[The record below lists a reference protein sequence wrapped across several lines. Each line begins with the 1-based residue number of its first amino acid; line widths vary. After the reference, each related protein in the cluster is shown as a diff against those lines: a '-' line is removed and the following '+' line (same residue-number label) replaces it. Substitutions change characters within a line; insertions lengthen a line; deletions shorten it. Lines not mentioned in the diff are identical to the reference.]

1 VRLVISLL
9 GVEVFAVETQT
20 GPPPPP
26 SEADG
31 VEITRHSGLF
41 DLGFQ
46 PATRWSAVERDEPG
60 P

>member
-9 GVEVFAVETQT
+9 GVEVFAVET
-20 GPPPPP
+20 GPEPPP
-26 SEADG
+26 SEGDG